1 MTQEEFD
8 KLPSCIRY
16 KHPNSS
22 CRKIY
27 IQNGTDC
34 CLTCKGYKY
43 FAREYYGDLFTEE
56 FAREYYGD
64 FFTEKKL

>member
-22 CRKIY
+22 CRKLY
-27 IQNGTDC
+27 NWNGTDC
-34 CLTCKGYKY
+34 CSTCTGFKY
-43 FAREYYGDLFTEE
+43 FAREYYGDLFTEKSYE
-56 FAREYYGD
+56 EMLPD
-64 FFTEKKL
+64 E